1 MSHIDPLY
9 RFYTRPQVMVQG
21 TRWNIKWR
29 PDSKLCQN
37 INNLKQQNPDLTKE
51 DLAWHFFNTYLYDS
65 ENAEAEEHVKHFLA
79 SFSADIVRRFQ
90 QKLNRDS
97 RSNHDTSI
105 IEDILQIT
113 CEYASNPRSFFQ
125 GFKIRE
131 RDQYF
136 YASVKVYITKRMYG
150 LVRDELIR
158 NKQVNQTIT
167 CTNLGLAAKSS
178 RKRVKDALEVQGVTN
193 EEVVTY
199 IGIWNTYQEVRKTN
213 KKDINLSTE
222 EQFEEIARR
231 YSQLNFV
238 QVNGLWIKRK
248 LEDIGR
254 AIRDYQNPITYSL
267 DNRYDPHDT
276 TSVLRIENIPDTSSV
291 EIDKLPREDIENLRN
306 FIAKQIQELDTKAQ
320 SLLLLRHGLKLTL
333 QKIAGE
339 INRDTATANRRY
351 NTLLTLFIQKI
362 REWRKKHWN
371 MNGEES
377 KQDFTSEEL
386 KEIKSS
392 LVAFL
397 DDYYY
402 DIISDMFQKTF
413 YSLPVDSKNIFKSYY
428 YSYFNKNYCK
438 YSKSGCSYNGADLND
453 VFVSEACELLQAG
466 IAQRI
471 HDHYSLNFK
480 LDGAAWLRL
489 KNLEFIKQFLTY

>member
-1 MSHIDPLY
+1 MYECNYKHL
-9 RFYTRPQVMVQG
+9 
-21 TRWNIKWR
+21 NIKWR
-29 PDSKLCQN
+29 PDAKLCQN

-51 DLAWHFFNTYLYDS
+51 DLAWHLFNTYLYDS

-90 QKLNRDS
+90 ERLNRDS
-97 RSNHDTSI
+97 RNNHDTSI

-113 CEYASNPRSFFQ
+113 CKYASNPKFFFR

-131 RDQYF
+131 RDEYF
-136 YASVKVYITKRMYG
+136 YASVKLYITKRMYS
-150 LVRDELIR
+150 LVRDELIK
-158 NKQVNQTIT
+158 NKQVNQALT
-167 CTNLGLAAKSS
+167 CTNLGLASKSS
-178 RKRVKDALEVQGVTN
+178 QKRVKDALEAQGVRK

-199 IGIWNTYQEVRKTN
+199 IGIWNTFQEVRKTN
-213 KKDINLSTE
+213 KKDINLFTE

-231 YSQLNFV
+231 YSQLNSV
-238 QVNGLWIKRK
+238 QFDGLWIKRK
-248 LEDIGR
+248 LEDIGS
-254 AIRDYQNPITYSL
+254 AIRNYQNPITYSL

-276 TSVLRIENIPDTSSV
+276 TSVLGIENIPDTSSV
-291 EIDKLPREDIENLRN
+291 EIDRLAREDIENLRN

-320 SLLLLRHGLKLTL
+320 SILLLRHGLKLTL

-371 MNGEES
+371 MNREES
-377 KQDFTSEEL
+377 EQDFTSEEL

-392 LVAFL
+392 LVALL
-397 DDYYY
+397 DDYYN
-402 DIISDMFQKTF
+402 DIIFDMFQETF
-413 YSLPVDSKNIFKSYY
+413 YSLPVDSKKILKSYY
-428 YSYFNKNYCK
+428 YSYFHKSYCQ
-438 YSKSGCSYNGADLND
+438 YTKSGCSYNGVDLND
-453 VFVSEACELLQAG
+453 VFIFEACRLLQAG

-471 HDHYSLNFK
+471 HEHYSLSLK
-480 LDGAAWLRL
+480 LDGAAWLQL
-489 KNLEFIKQFLTY
+489 KNIEFLNQFLAY